1 MQAGALNDNLL
12 PEAREDILQP
22 PRKDAAAE
30 EQPDELSEDE
40 GFTRQQEKQVF
51 IYVRHAKWTA
61 AHGARSC

>member
-12 PEAREDILQP
+12 PEAREDMPQP

-30 EQPDELSEDE
+30 EQPDELLEDE
-40 GFTRQQEKQVF
+40 GFTRQQEKQVC
-51 IYVRHAKWTA
+51 IYVRHANWMA